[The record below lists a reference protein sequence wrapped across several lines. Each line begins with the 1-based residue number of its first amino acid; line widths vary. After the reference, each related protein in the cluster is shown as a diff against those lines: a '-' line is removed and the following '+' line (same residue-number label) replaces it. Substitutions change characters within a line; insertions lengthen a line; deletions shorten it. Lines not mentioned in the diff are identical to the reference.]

1 MSLISIETTNENQL
15 TVNEYVCYIKIKEKL
30 QQALENDA
38 REIMKEAEES
48 VRGLTVDLVVKYS
61 VKKS

>member
-1 MSLISIETTNENQL
+1 MCSISIETSNENLL
-15 TVNEYVCYIKIKEKL
+15 TVEEYVRYIKINEKL
-30 QQALENDA
+30 QHALENNA

-61 VKKS
+61 VRKS